1 MKCLTS
7 LGCASCVFSVFLWL
21 SPLAYAQGSAASE
34 PAKPKPAKEPASVEA
49 PAKDAP
55 PPGPDGAPAAAVPAA
70 PAPAGAVPATPAPAA
85 APAVVEPAPAAP
97 GSPAPAATAAESAPE
112 KPAPPAGEPRAVS
125 AASTNAPPE
134 VPVAAAAA
142 TPEDVEATDGFSGHL
157 GTHQDHWFA
166 WLGVRNDYVHDA
178 TFDLF
183 ADNDALTVFSVGAG
197 RTVWAAGKLS
207 VAALGLWE
215 IGSRSADTRGNE
227 MSLRVQRIELAP
239 EVRYHLHYR
248 LYGFGRLGLGAE
260 YQHGTLTNELFN
272 GELVSNS
279 WAFAGDLAAG
289 AAIQFAGNAAGE
301 KRRPRAWLVAEGGYS
316 LVTSTAL
323 SFEADDSGPE
333 RAASDELGDL
343 NLSAPF
349 FRLALLG
356 TY

>member
-1 MKCLTS
+1 MKYLSS
-7 LGCASCVFSVFLWL
+7 LGSAACAFVVSMCLP
-21 SPLAYAQGSAASE
+21 PLAYAQGSAA
-34 PAKPKPAKEPASVEA
+34 PDPAKERAPVEA

-55 PPGPDGAPAAAVPAA
+55 QASPNGAPAAATPAPAAALPAA
-70 PAPAGAVPATPAPAA
+70 PAPAGAAAAEPAA
-85 APAVVEPAPAAP
+85 VTPE
-97 GSPAPAATAAESAPE
+97 SPAPAATAPKPAPE
-112 KPAPPAGEPRAVS
+112 KPAPASEPSRAS
-125 AASTNAPPE
+125 AASTEVAPA
-134 VPVAAAAA
+134 VPVAAAATA
-142 TPEDVEATDGFSGHL
+142 PEAAEATDGFSGHL

-166 WLGVRNDYVHDA
+166 WLGVRNDYVHDS

-197 RTVWAAGKLS
+197 RTVWATGNLS

-215 IGSRSADTRGNE
+215 VGSRSADTRGNE
-227 MSLRVQRIELAP
+227 MSLRVQRLELAP

-260 YQHGTLTNELFN
+260 YVHGTLTNELYN
-272 GELVSNS
+272 GELVSSS
-279 WAFAGDLAAG
+279 WAFAGDLAGG
-289 AAIQFAGNAAGE
+289 AAIQFVGNAAGE
-301 KRRPRAWLVAEGGYS
+301 KRRPRAWVMAEGGYS
-316 LVTSTAL
+316 LVTSTTL

>member
-1 MKCLTS
+1 MKYLTS
-7 LGCASCVFSVFLWL
+7 LASAWFVYTL
-21 SPLAYAQGSAASE
+21 STCLPSPAYAQDGAA
-34 PAKPKPAKEPASVEA
+34 AAPKKEPAPVEA

-55 PPGPDGAPAAAVPAA
+55 PPSPAGAPTVAA
-70 PAPAGAVPATPAPAA
+70 PAPGASAA
-85 APAVVEPAPAAP
+85 VAEPAPAAP
-97 GSPAPAATAAESAPE
+97 EASAVAAPTSEKPAALAPE
-112 KPAPPAGEPRAVS
+112 KSASPASEPPPPS
-125 AASTNAPPE
+125 AASTAVPPE

-142 TPEDVEATDGFSGHL
+142 APEDVESTDSFSGQL
-157 GTHQDHWFA
+157 GSHQDHWFA
-166 WLGVRNDYVHDA
+166 WLGVRNDYVHDS

-197 RTVWAAGKLS
+197 RTVWVSGNLS

-227 MSLRVQRIELAP
+227 MSLRVQRLELAP

-260 YQHGTLTNELFN
+260 HVHGTLTNELFN
-272 GELVSNS
+272 GDLVSNS

-289 AAIQFAGNAAGE
+289 AAIQFVGNAAGE
-301 KRRPRAWLVAEGGYS
+301 KRRPRGWLVAEGGYS
-316 LVTSTAL
+316 LVTSTTL
-323 SFEADDSGPE
+323 SFEADDSAPE